1 MANYGLGGQYS
12 QHLDPHGHWE
22 GRVNQLT
29 PFTGDRLMTVM
40 VYLSQVGD
48 GGGQEVTVEP
58 RWRLVG
64 PPPSH

>member
-40 VYLSQVGD
+40 VYLSQVG
-48 GGGQEVTVEP
+48 GGRGA
-58 RWRLVG
+58 RR
-64 PPPSH
+64 